1 MTGTT
6 DTANAGSQPRF
17 DIDMDVTTNT
27 GRGGEGFVTATEAN
41 GSVEVK
47 RATYVAKMPYVFGV
61 GTLMKRLATILLP
74 RNKLI
79 AILPHTVSSYDKI
92 VDHEAVPTDAS
103 GIANYIFDAREW
115 VMHRGLKTEH
125 KMIEFK
131 FQVESPISVYQ
142 IKQAPQVFALLK
154 KHRIYLFGK
163 RFIPAVTTAPAGILL
178 NQDPRKC
185 SQAHLIGGFQH
196 LVAQELNI
204 KPFIDLVPHRASV
217 RMGKKVVWGDFLKVM
232 VETEHATA
240 VAQVVQ
246 KGLRDKTLNK
256 RLDNIRLMPMHPMR
270 NMMSPETFR
279 DMIMTHNHTMYDLV
293 EIQVNNVWE
302 MDKEIDLNM
311 AVKEQLGMGDFDED
325 GAFTPDERIYSF
337 KDCMIKVFNDQWKET
352 KVTDAYL
359 QRGRMNIVCSKSV
372 IDEAARLTDAFLEF
386 MKHNF
391 DEGTEAEGHESAFKF
406 AEWLGC
412 NNPENTSRHPAR
424 SGTLVYGEERILKA
438 TVNSFMDNNL
448 ASLVEGLVPVAG
460 MVAEKP
466 NLARPPKAAMM
477 SRSRRVVHVDP
488 NEFHPTAVAAWTTAN
503 SWAEA
508 VAPRAVK
515 AAANKKKENKK
526 QTPKVINT
534 ISEETVSTGMSATT
548 HAAIAKM
555 NETIAVFEKNDKENQ
570 IKISALDKTIASIA
584 TAVARISESQDRITK
599 GYIEIQEAFTKMA
612 AANEATQQMMREFTS
627 RNAITQSTSQSN
639 SVITTDDLEDM
650 DTSVPGKRG
659 AADIAKSPVRTR
671 SQSAKR
677 ATRSI
682 TTQSGSSQPCASFLP
697 TSSSDSDLNTSSNS
711 NETQGA
717 GSE

>member
-1 MTGTT
+1 M
-6 DTANAGSQPRF
+6 
-17 DIDMDVTTNT
+17 
-27 GRGGEGFVTATEAN
+27 TATEAN

-185 SQAHLIGGFQH
+185 LQAHLIGGFQH
-196 LVAQELNI
+196 IVAQELNI

-302 MDKEIDLNM
+302 MDKEIDLNGT
-311 AVKEQLGMGDFDED
+311 VKEQLGMGDFDED
-325 GAFTPDERIYSF
+325 GSFTPDERIYSF
-337 KDCMIKVFNDQWKET
+337 KDCMIKVFNDQWKEA

-515 AAANKKKENKK
+515 AAANKKKENRK

-627 RNAITQSTSQSN
+627 RNAITQNTSQSN

-659 AADIAKSPVRTR
+659 AADIAKSPVCTR